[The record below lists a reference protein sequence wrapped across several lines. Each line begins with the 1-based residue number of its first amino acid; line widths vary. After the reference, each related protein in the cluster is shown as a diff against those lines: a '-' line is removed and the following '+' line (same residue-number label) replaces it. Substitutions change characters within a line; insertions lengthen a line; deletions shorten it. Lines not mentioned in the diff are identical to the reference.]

1 MNTPD
6 HRPTFSIVIGVHD
19 QAEEIE
25 QNLPSLLT
33 QQFEGGYEV
42 IVVDESST
50 DETVDVL
57 KRLKSNHPYL
67 YTTFLPKYHFQ
78 NNRRRLAFTLG
89 VKAAKYQWVIFID
102 ISTPPPS
109 EGWLQELAE
118 NLSPSTELLLG
129 YIHRKSGE
137 MRLQAF
143 GNIDE
148 ARSIV
153 NKAERSRANGHGGH
167 WLRYLRGKYDFL
179 VVRTRQGHDA
189 LRLFDR
195 NVRGLRLLEQRVG
208 IFFHNLYH

>member
-57 KRLKSNHPYL
+57 KRLKSNHPHL

-78 NNRRRLAFTLG
+78 NNRRRLCLHPGREGSEIPMGHF
-89 VKAAKYQWVIFID
+89 YRHFH
-102 ISTPPPS
+102 PS
-109 EGWLQELAE
+109 
-118 NLSPSTELLLG
+118 
-129 YIHRKSGE
+129 
-137 MRLQAF
+137 AF
-143 GNIDE
+143 GGM
-148 ARSIV
+148 A
-153 NKAERSRANGHGGH
+153 AG
-167 WLRYLRGKYDFL
+167 
-179 VVRTRQGHDA
+179 
-189 LRLFDR
+189 
-195 NVRGLRLLEQRVG
+195 VG
-208 IFFHNLYH
+208 

>member
-6 HRPTFSIVIGVHD
+6 NRPTFSIVIGVHD
-19 QAEEIE
+19 QAEEIA

-33 QQFEGGYEV
+33 QQFEGDYEV
-42 IVVDESST
+42 IVVDESSN

-57 KRLKSNHPYL
+57 KRLKSSHPHL

-78 NNRRRLAFTLG
+78 KNRRRLAFTLG
-89 VKAAKYQWVIFID
+89 VKAAKHQWVVFID

-118 NLSPSTELLLG
+118 AVDPSIEMLLG
-129 YIHRKSGE
+129 YIQQKSGD

-143 GNIDE
+143 GSIDE
-148 ARSIV
+148 ARAIV
-153 NKAERSRANGHGGH
+153 NKAERSRANGHSGH

-179 VVRTRQGHDA
+179 VVRTRQGHEA
-189 LRLFDR
+189 LRLFDCDL
-195 NVRGLRLLEQRVG
+195 RGHRLLGQRVG
-208 IFFHNLYH
+208 IFFHNLFH